1 MQARRRAW
9 AGSHFLRGL
18 TAAADSNN
26 TPSTMLAVRPL
37 QTGGPEVMKLEEHA
51 TPLPGPGEALIRVEA
66 AGVNFID
73 IYQRSGQYK
82 VPTPMPLGM
91 EGAGVVEAVHQGVS
105 SVQPGDRVAWA
116 SGPGSYATAVT
127 IAAERLVP
135 VPAEVELKTAAAVML
150 QGMTAHYLCNA
161 TYPLR
166 AGETCLVH
174 AAAGGVGLLLCQMA
188 KKIGARVIGTVS
200 TEDKARMARE
210 AGADEVILYSQID
223 FLTETRRLTD
233 GKGVAVVYDS
243 IGKDTWLRSLDCL
256 SPRGTLALY
265 GQSSG
270 AVPPFDPQLLAQ
282 KGSLYL
288 TRPTLGHYTASREEL
303 LSRAGD
309 VLGAIRRGA
318 LNVTIGGTYPLAN
331 VAEAH
336 RALAA
341 RETTGKLVLI
351 P

>member
-1 MQARRRAW
+1 MVGRITWPAQLDGRSRLEQY
-9 AGSHFLRGL
+9 AGS
-18 TAAADSNN
+18 
-26 TPSTMLAVRPL
+26 MLAVRPL
-37 QTGGPEVMKLEEHA
+37 QTGGPEVMKLEEHP
-51 TPLPGPGEALIRVEA
+51 TPVPGPGEALVRIEA

-116 SGPGSYATAVT
+116 SWPGSYATEVC

-135 VPAEVELKTAAAVML
+135 VPDEVELKTAAAAML
-150 QGMTAHYLCNA
+150 QGMTAHYLCNS

-174 AAAGGVGLLLCQMA
+174 AAAGGVGLLLTQMA

-200 TEDKARMARE
+200 TEAKAQLARE
-210 AGADEVILYSQID
+210 AGADEVILYSQVD
-223 FLTETRRLTD
+223 FLAETKRLTE
-233 GKGVAVVYDS
+233 GKGVAVAYDS
-243 IGKDTWLRSLDCL
+243 IGKDTWLKSLDCL
-256 SPRGTLALY
+256 SPRGMLALY

-282 KGSLYL
+282 KGSLFF
-288 TRPTLGHYTASREEL
+288 TRPTLGHYVATREEL

-318 LNVTIGGTYPLAN
+318 LNVTIGGTYALAG

>member
-1 MQARRRAW
+1 
-9 AGSHFLRGL
+9 
-18 TAAADSNN
+18 
-26 TPSTMLAVRPL
+26 MLAVRPL
-37 QTGGPEVMKLEEHA
+37 STGGPEVLKLEEHQ
-51 TPLPGPGEALIRVEA
+51 TPIPAAGEALVRVEA

-82 VPTPMPLGM
+82 VPTPMPLGL
-91 EGAGVVEAVHQGVS
+91 EGAGVVEAVHPGVS

-116 SGPGSYATAVT
+116 SWPGSYATAVC

-135 VPAEVELKTAAAVML
+135 VPEGVDSKTAAAAML
-150 QGMTAHYLCNA
+150 QGMTAHYLCHA

-188 KKIGARVIGTVS
+188 KKLGARVIGTVS
-200 TEDKARMARE
+200 TPKKAELARE
-210 AGADEVILYSQID
+210 AGADEVILYSEVD
-223 FLTETRRLTD
+223 FLAETRRLTE
-233 GKGVAVVYDS
+233 GRGVAVAYDS
-243 IGKDTWLRSLDCL
+243 IGRDTWERSLDCL
-256 SPRGTLALY
+256 SPRGLLALY

-270 AVPPFDPQLLAQ
+270 AVPPFDPQLLAH
-282 KGSLYL
+282 KGSLFL
-288 TRPTLGHYTASREEL
+288 TRPSLKDYIASRDEL
-303 LSRAGD
+303 LARAGE
-309 VLGAIRRGA
+309 VLAWIRRGT
-318 LNVTIGGTYPLAN
+318 LNVTIGGTYALAD

-341 RETTGKLVLI
+341 RETVGKLILL